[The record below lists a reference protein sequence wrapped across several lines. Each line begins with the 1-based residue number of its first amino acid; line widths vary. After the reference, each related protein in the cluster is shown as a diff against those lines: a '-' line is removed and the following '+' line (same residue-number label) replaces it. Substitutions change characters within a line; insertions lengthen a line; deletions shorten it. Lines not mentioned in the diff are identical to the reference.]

1 MLYDCSM
8 KQGARDSHQRIAFVQ
23 LFGEG
28 TSFAEQQEI
37 QVVPTGEWS
46 HPVYGEMEIT
56 PATIAEF
63 VKNYKEGVRLR
74 IPITAGHDNGMN
86 GGELPAVG
94 WFTDLIDKG
103 VKGLYAFVEWTEEGR
118 RLLESRA
125 FKYFSPE
132 FYEEYSDPQ
141 TGEKRGHV
149 LVGGALT
156 NKPYFKELKPVAAF
170 SEPDIMRQFT
180 DDMNLKDILSKKP
193 EELSAEEK
201 AFVKQNEG
209 ELTTEQKEQF
219 KSAIGDAGGE
229 TDEQKAER
237 ETKEAADAAAAAA
250 AEAATEVERQASER
264 NKGKV
269 ITMSEAEA
277 TALRT
282 AANQG
287 AKAFAE
293 VEKMKVTEEVK
304 KLVFS
309 AGNAESRLLP
319 KQQEATV
326 ALMLSMSEAQRKD
339 FRAFLTGL
347 PKLDQK
353 LFSEVGDAGKENTG
367 SVESIYSE
375 IKGLADAKVIASAGK
390 IDFAG
395 ALVQVYAEKPELKT
409 AYEKALETE
418 ATA

>member
-1 MLYDCSM
+1 M

-28 TSFAEQQEI
+28 ASFAEQTEI

-56 PATIAEF
+56 PDHIAEF
-63 VKNYKEGVRLR
+63 VQNFKDKVRLD
-74 IPITAGHDNGMN
+74 IPITAGHDNGGG
-86 GGELPAVG
+86 GGELRAIG
-94 WFTDLIDKG
+94 WFRELIDRG
-103 VKGLYAFVEWTEEGR
+103 VKGLSAFVEWTDEGKQ
-118 RLLESRA
+118 LIASGA

-193 EELSAEEK
+193 ADLSAEEK
-201 AFVKQNEG
+201 AFVQEHKS
-209 ELTTEQKEQF
+209 ELDASQTEDF
-219 KSAIGDAGGE
+219 KSVLE
-229 TDEQKAER
+229 EPTDE
-237 ETKEAADAAAAAA
+237 TKDAPKDEPKDAPKDEPAPKDDK
-250 AEAATEVERQASER
+250 VDASE
-264 NKGKV
+264 KGKF
-269 ITMSEAEA
+269 IQMSEAEA

-293 VEKMKVTEEVK
+293 VERMKINDEVK

-309 AGNAESRLLP
+309 AGNAESRILP
-319 KQQEATV
+319 KQQDATV

-339 FRAFLTGL
+339 FRTFLTGL

-353 LFSEVGDAGKENTG
+353 LFSEIGDDGKDRDG
-367 SVESIYSE
+367 SVESIFSE
-375 IKGLADAKVIASAGK
+375 IKSLADAKIVASAGK
-390 IDFAG
+390 LDFAR
-395 ALVQVYAEKPELKT
+395 ALVQVYSEKPELKT
-409 AYEKALETE
+409 AYENAL
-418 ATA
+418 AQNVAA